1 MRTVVV
7 IQARMGSTRLPG
19 KVLLDVA
26 GKPMLEQQIRRIQ
39 HCRSVD
45 DVVVATTTHRHDD
58 AIVDLVR
65 RLDVNWFRGDEHDV
79 LARYVGAAR
88 ATRADVVLRV
98 TSDCPL
104 IDPALTDRVVDELR
118 DYAAECD
125 YASNIVQRT
134 YPRGLDVEALFADT
148 LFRID
153 RLSKSA
159 AAREHVTLVPRSE
172 RPELFLVR
180 SVTDTEDNSDL
191 RWTVDTDA
199 DLGLIRCLYDALGLD
214 TRAASYREILG
225 FVRAN
230 PELSALNAGIETWSP
245 PLRAI

>member
-1 MRTVVV
+1 MKTVVI
-7 IQARMGSTRLPG
+7 IQARMRSTRLPG

-26 GKPMLEQQIRRIQ
+26 GRPLLEQQIRRMLHGSALDELVI
-39 HCRSVD
+39 
-45 DVVVATTTHRHDD
+45 ATTSGAHDD
-58 AIVDLVR
+58 AIVDLAR
-65 RLDVNWFRGDEHDV
+65 RLDVGCFRGDEHDV

-88 ATRADVVLRV
+88 ATRADIVLRV

-118 DYAAECD
+118 NHAAECD
-125 YASNIVQRT
+125 YASNIVRRT

-153 RLSKSA
+153 RLAKSA

-230 PELSALNAGIETWSP
+230 PELSALNAAVETWSP
-245 PLRAI
+245 PPRAI